1 MMVGPWKCTE
11 VRKKEADLEEGMLK
25 LDFDEEDTVKASHVM
40 GIAMFYSWKSY
51 NPQYLFADMI
61 NVWGIQKFARVEKI
75 GDYIFKVEF
84 VKEKEKLRVLEGG
97 LWRHKGDALSVVH
110 YEGLVRPSKI

>member
-40 GIAMFYSWKSY
+40 GIAMFYS
-51 NPQYLFADMI
+51 
-61 NVWGIQKFARVEKI
+61 
-75 GDYIFKVEF
+75 
-84 VKEKEKLRVLEGG
+84 
-97 LWRHKGDALSVVH
+97 
-110 YEGLVRPSKI
+110 